1 MSIQIE
7 VIIKNKLGLHLRA
20 AADFVKLAGKYKSD
34 IFVEKD
40 SEQVS
45 GKSIMGIMALAAVEG
60 TKLIIKAEGEDAK
73 EALNKLKGLIN
84 NKFGEKE

>member
-7 VIIKNKLGLHLRA
+7 IIIKNKLGLHLRA
-20 AADFVKLAGKYKSD
+20 AADFVKLASKYKSD

-40 SEQVS
+40 GEQIN
-45 GKSIMGIMALAAVEG
+45 GKSIMGIMALAASEG
-60 TKLIIKAEGEDAK
+60 TKLIIKAQGEEAK
-73 EALNKLKGLIN
+73 EALDKLNELIN